1 MPSKDSPSTGQYLHQ
16 LEDHLESALFEKSLA
31 RSDPEGAIM
40 LVEWALVRG
49 DEDRAD
55 ALTGRLE
62 SLAADQPQASGLAA
76 AASLSRRMVKHAED
90 EHEDVAAIGVSRTTV
105 RRREDEPI
113 SGRTAASGCHPR
125 KPAKSALGGRPT
137 FGWASLTET
146 DLRIADLV
154 AEGLTNRE
162 VAETIFVSRH
172 TVDTHLR
179 HIFRKLNIG
188 SRVQLA
194 RLVVESQQTVADYLS
209 AGA

>member
-1 MPSKDSPSTGQYLHQ
+1 MPSQDSPRTAKYLRQ
-16 LEDHLESALFEKSLA
+16 LEDHLESALFEESVA
-31 RSDPEGAIM
+31 TTDPTGVIM
-40 LVEWALVRG
+40 LVEWALAYG

-76 AASLSRRMVKHAED
+76 AASLSRRMVKDAREEAGD
-90 EHEDVAAIGVSRTTV
+90 ITGVGIRRVAVRTGGDDAMSR
-105 RRREDEPI
+105 RPDA
-113 SGRTAASGCHPR
+113 SGRNPR
-125 KPAKSALGGRPT
+125 KPVRSAGGRRPT

-146 DLRIADLV
+146 DRRIADLV
-154 AEGLTNRE
+154 AEGLKNRE

-179 HIFRKLNIG
+179 HIFLKLDIG

-194 RLVVESQQTVADYLS
+194 RLVVEREQKVARHLP